1 MTTPVLTL
9 NWVANPSFSYGCSR
23 HSSKWP
29 LQKSSK
35 CYIQMNR
42 IHFLT
47 CFVNYFII
55 FLPLQLD
62 TLPKKFP
69 AGMKACPRFGPN
81 RCVKSQT
88 FPPFHRPTKNKLTAG
103 IHICHQLLPMHCR
116 VSCRVILKGV
126 ILHLM
131 LWATCDREGMCH
143 YW

>member
-1 MTTPVLTL
+1 MTTPALTL

-55 FLPLQLD
+55 LLPLQLD
-62 TLPKKFP
+62 TLPKNPPLEWKP
-69 AGMKACPRFGPN
+69 AHVLHLTGVLSHKL
-81 RCVKSQT
+81 

-103 IHICHQLLPMHCR
+103 IHTCHQLLPMHCR